1 MKVKVIAGIFLLL
14 LVVTGCSSIIYTIR
28 GPKYKGKFDVTTL
41 PKELDTTSYYVH
53 RIEKK
58 DMVLEENNGV
68 IYSYVKYTNKGLI
81 YGYSS
86 KDKQLTLKELDNMT
100 PFENYYIFKKGYL
113 RWEIYHDSYNGYNLF
128 KAKVYQDSI
137 VEWQIGNKRATIE
150 TYHKMK

>member
-1 MKVKVIAGIFLLL
+1 
-14 LVVTGCSSIIYTIR
+14 
-28 GPKYKGKFDVTTL
+28 VTTL
-41 PKELDTTSYYVH
+41 PKELDTTSYYESVT
-53 RIEKK
+53 RIKMLNDNDE
-58 DMVLEENNGV
+58 
-68 IYSYVKYTNKGLI
+68 IYYNYVKYTNKGLI
-81 YGYSS
+81 FGYTS
-86 KDKQLTLKELDNMT
+86 KDKPLTPTELDSIT